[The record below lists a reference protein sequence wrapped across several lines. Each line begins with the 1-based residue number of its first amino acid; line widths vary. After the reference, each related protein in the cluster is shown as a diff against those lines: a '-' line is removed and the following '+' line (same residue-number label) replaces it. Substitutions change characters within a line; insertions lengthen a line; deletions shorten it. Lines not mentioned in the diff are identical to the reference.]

1 MEFTHEVIIHR
12 PVQRVWH
19 FIFEPDN
26 LKQWADGFLEH
37 EQIRGNCR
45 EEGSLA
51 LHRYRLM
58 GRIFEAT
65 EQVIEIRAYELM
77 RLKQIMRGQITDV
90 EMVLEELSENE
101 VKFTMTYTCHMQN
114 ALYRFIL
121 FLTKSLHRRKVIKIV
136 EKLKTLLESEDV
148 H

>member
-1 MEFTHEVIIHR
+1 MKFTHEVIIQR

-19 FIFEPDN
+19 FIFEPHN
-26 LKQWADGFLEH
+26 LKQWADGFLDY
-37 EQIRGNCR
+37 EQIKGNPR

-51 LHRYRLM
+51 LHKYRLM
-58 GRIFEAT
+58 GRIFEVT

-90 EMVLEELSENE
+90 EMILEELSENE
-101 VKFTMTYTCHMQN
+101 VKLTMTYTFHMQN

-121 FLTKSLHRRKVIKIV
+121 FMTKSINRRKVIKIV
-136 EKLKTLLESEDV
+136 EKLKTLLESEND